1 MLGVF
6 GCACLCECV
15 FLKNAIQTCR
25 DQSPICLLF
34 THTKRLSDVYVVLS
48 TVSRCRSRCR
58 IQVTYKLEKQ
68 AIHYVT
74 QNQVRCCIAQRVLL
88 SCCFGI
94 IILFI
99 YFFFAS
105 SLLFFYFSLFALS
118 LSTTSFV
125 EWMGKRWHS
134 SSTNRLYTYIFVSAE

>member
-1 MLGVF
+1 MTVCFISPNERERKRGEERAKVLGVF

-99 YFFFAS
+99 YLFFCFFIAF
-105 SLLFFYFSLFALS
+105 LLFLTLCSLPIDNF
-118 LSTTSFV
+118 FC
-125 EWMGKRWHS
+125 
-134 SSTNRLYTYIFVSAE
+134 